1 MAILK
6 EGGIRD
12 INKLSKR
19 YDKAKIY
26 FHQDLDG
33 VTTALAMKNYL
44 EDNGIE
50 VVDSEIIQYGDK
62 EFAIKKTDAEGDV
75 MPVLVD
81 FAHGK
86 PMFIIHTDH
95 HDSQAGADETG
106 ATSFRQSRS
115 NVETISQV
123 LSSKDI
129 FPNED
134 IKLISTVDSADYS
147 RNDIDVDKV
156 INYLFKIDTNL
167 PVFKNR
173 MLLGLVINKLLLAF
187 KNKPGFLEEL
197 VMTSTPSL
205 MNILQNIKRIMKEK
219 KFPDVNTLQKNAE
232 GYVEQMKTSP
242 NVKVDDGI
250 IVQYGGGS
258 MFKPGSYDRYTPFK
272 NNPDADFIVI
282 AWPLGLVQSSCN
294 PFKKERELKGVN
306 LGEIA
311 QEVLSRWES
320 QLKEK
325 EIPLSTIKWVS
336 ESGKGFGPESVGF
349 TFKDFVALYGKNYKD
364 KKEGRKDLLNIGE
377 MMETPF
383 EDLSEEERLF
393 LDDISVN
400 AWDFI
405 QAGSGGHKCITN
417 IAGLNYMGKRTRPPQ
432 GKYKYNK
439 DSGDAPYIKFTKMIQ
454 QEFVKKLK
462 EKIKESKNIDES
474 YVTQIFKLIESKK
487 KAEIVEPNSVNFI
500 NDLEKIS
507 GEVKQDDSKSMS
519 FKKSVEIFQIA
530 LELLGYPLP
539 NHGVDGLFGP
549 ETAEAL
555 NKFKKDND
563 IDLSDSK
570 ISIFDTKTK
579 DVMVEKIK
587 KLNITD
593 EDIKK
598 YTTSSK
604 LFTSLDGK
612 ITHTYSGKAAKNIQL
627 LIDKMIEHG
636 VTDVASQMG
645 MLAVIGKETHFIN
658 KKERGYQN
666 TSNSR
671 INKIFSRTRKLSN
684 SELNN
689 LKKDYNKFF
698 DFVYNGRIGNNN
710 VNDGSKYVGRG
721 FNQLTG
727 KANYEKYG
735 SQVGIDLVS
744 NPDVLLDDD
753 VAAEV
758 AVKFLT
764 KKGSKKFTDPNDA
777 TQYYADINSGSPKK
791 RARQSSMEELQK
803 FDLV

>member
-1 MAILK
+1 MSLIN
-6 EGGIRD
+6 EGGVRD

-62 EFAIKKTDAEGDV
+62 EFAIKKSDAEGNV

-123 LSSKDI
+123 LSPKDI

-147 RNDIDVDKV
+147 RNEIDVDKV
-156 INYLFKIDTNL
+156 INYLFKIDTDL
-167 PVFKNR
+167 PVFKNK

-197 VMTSTPSL
+197 VMNSTPSL

-219 KFPDVNTLQKNAE
+219 NFPDVDILQRNADD
-232 GYVEQMKTSP
+232 YVKQMKTSP

-282 AWPLGLVQSSCN
+282 AWPLGLVQASCN

-306 LGEIA
+306 LGELA

-364 KKEGRKDLLNIGE
+364 KQDGREDLLNIGD

-383 EDLSEEERLF
+383 EDLSEEDRAY

-417 IAGLNYMGKRTRPPQ
+417 IAGLNYMGKGTRPPK

-454 QEFVKKLK
+454 QEFVKKLR
-462 EKIKESKNIDES
+462 EKINDSKDIQES
-474 YVTQIFKLIESKK
+474 YVKQIFKLKESK
-487 KAEIVEPNSVNFI
+487 KAEIIKSDSKEFI
-500 NDLEKIS
+500 NNLEKID
-507 GEVKQDDSKSMS
+507 GEIGQSDSKTMT
-519 FKKSVEIFQIA
+519 FKKNVETFQVA
-530 LELLGYPLP
+530 LELLGYNLIQY
-539 NHGVDGLFGP
+539 GVDGLFGP
-549 ETAEAL
+549 ETGEAL
-555 NKFKKDND
+555 NKFKKENGVE
-563 IDLSDSK
+563 LSNSGT
-570 ISIFDTKTK
+570 STFDGKTK
-579 DVMVEKIK
+579 EVMVEKIK
-587 KLNITD
+587 DLNITD

-598 YTTSSK
+598 YIIPSK
-604 LFTSLDGK
+604 EFTSLDGK
-612 ITHTYSGKAAKNIQL
+612 ITHKYSGKAAQNIQRL
-627 LIDKMIEHG
+627 VDKMIEHG
-636 VTDVASQMG
+636 VTDVASQIG

-658 KKERGYQN
+658 KKEKGYQG

-671 INKIFSRTRKLSN
+671 IRKIFSRTRKLSDDK
-684 SELNN
+684 LNN
-689 LKKDYNKFF
+689 LKKNYDEFF
-698 DFVYNGRIGNNN
+698 NFVYNGRIGNDNN
-710 VNDGSKYVGRG
+710 NDGSKYIGRG

-727 KANYEKYG
+727 KSNYKKYG
-735 SQVGIDLVS
+735 SQVGMDLVS
-744 NPDVLLDDD
+744 NPEVMLDDD

-764 KKGSKKFTDPNDA
+764 KKGLTKFSDPNEA
-777 TQYYADINSGSPKK
+777 TIYYADINSGSPKK
-791 RARQSSMEELQK
+791 RARENSMKELQK
-803 FDLV
+803 FDIA